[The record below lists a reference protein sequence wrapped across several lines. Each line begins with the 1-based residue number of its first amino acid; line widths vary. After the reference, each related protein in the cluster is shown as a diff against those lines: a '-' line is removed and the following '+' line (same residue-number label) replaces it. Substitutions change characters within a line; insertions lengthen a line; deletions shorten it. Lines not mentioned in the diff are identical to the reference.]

1 MHLFLY
7 SLDKSYNVH
16 AIQSFFLLSV
26 HSFVHYFLF
35 CSYSVFLYTS
45 RIKVDSI
52 GQSAAII
59 KSSHQCI
66 S

>member
-16 AIQSFFLLSV
+16 AIHSFFLLSV

-35 CSYSVFLYTS
+35 FCYSVFLYTS
-45 RIKVDSI
+45 RIKVDSTE
-52 GQSAAII
+52 QSAAVI
-59 KSSHQCI
+59 KSSHQYI

>member
-16 AIQSFFLLSV
+16 AINSFFLLSV
-26 HSFVHYFLF
+26 HSFVNYFLF
-35 CSYSVFLYTS
+35 CCYNVFPYTS
-45 RIKVDSI
+45 RIKVDSTE
-52 GQSAAII
+52 QSADII